1 MTFLASLPENPIGAW
16 VLSSDYGY
24 YICLVGHAVG
34 MAVVVGA
41 VLMLCLKVLGFS
53 KEQPLLQFEPL
64 FVIAWAGF
72 MLNAVTGLALFMAN
86 APNLA
91 KNPPFLIKISF
102 IAFGGLCL
110 WALWRGL
117 MAERAVVVE
126 AGGPASIRIKA
137 LAAAT
142 MALWL
147 IAIMAGRLIAYTIDY

>member
-1 MTFLASLPENPIGAW
+1 MTFLASLPENPIGNW

-24 YICLVGHAVG
+24 YICLVGHAIG

-41 VLMLCLKVLGFS
+41 VLMLCIKVLGFS

-64 FVIAWAGF
+64 FAIAWAGF
-72 MLNAVTGLALFMAN
+72 ALNAVTGLALFMAN

-102 IAFGGLCL
+102 IALGGLCL

-117 MAERAVVVE
+117 MSERAVVVDL
-126 AGGPASIRIKA
+126 GGPASVRVKA